1 MLLRIILDA
10 NVFITALR
18 STRGASFKLLSLLGT
33 GKFDLIISV
42 PLVFEYEDVA
52 KPQARILGLANKDI
66 DNILDYLCQVGEQR
80 SIFFL
85 WRPLL
90 RDPKDDFVLELAVE
104 SGCDYILTFNAKDF
118 VGAERFGLQIVQ
130 PKDLLKI
137 IGERS

>member
-1 MLLRIILDA
+1 MIPRIALDT
-10 NVFITALR
+10 NVFIAALR
-18 STRGASFKLLSLLGT
+18 STRGTSFKLLSLVGT

-42 PLVFEYEDVA
+42 PLIFEYEDVA
-52 KPQARILGLANKDI
+52 KRQSRSLGLAYKDI
-66 DNILDYLCQVGEQR
+66 DDILDYLCRVGEQR

-104 SGCDYILTFNAKDF
+104 SGCEYIVTFNTKDF
-118 VGAERFGLQIVQ
+118 VGAERFGLKIIQ

-137 IGERS
+137 IGELA

>member
-1 MLLRIILDA
+1 MLRIILDT
-10 NVFITALR
+10 NVFIAALR
-18 STRGASFKLLSLLGT
+18 STRGASFKLLSLVGT

-52 KPQARILGLANKDI
+52 KRQSRALGLSYQDI
-66 DNILDYLCQVGEQR
+66 DDILDYLCQVGERR

-90 RDPKDDFVLELAVE
+90 QDPKDDFVLELAVE
-104 SGCDYILTFNAKDF
+104 SGCDYIVTFNAKDF
-118 VGAERFGLQIVQ
+118 VGAERFSLKIAQ

-137 IGERS
+137 IGELS